1 MRRSQKPET
10 APIRRD
16 PRPPPDARAC
26 ALDIFHDTLR
36 HGRAFDEG
44 FAAHESLR
52 KLAARDRAF
61 VRLLIATALRRLGQI
76 DAVLAACIDREV
88 PARHAIVCDI
98 LRLGCAQLLFL
109 KTPAHAAVD
118 TAVRMT
124 NERGRGAYK
133 GLVNAVL
140 RRVSRTGE
148 EMIAAQD
155 AAKLNTPEWLW
166 QSWAAA
172 YGEDA
177 ARAIAGANLEEPPLD
192 ISVKAD
198 AVKWAANLGGTV
210 LATGTVRRAA
220 HTHAGPVTELPGF
233 ADGAWWVQDA
243 AAAIPATLFGDVSG
257 KTVIDLCAAPG
268 GKTAQLAAKGA
279 KVMALDSSR
288 SRIDL
293 VAENLK
299 RLKLEAELVR
309 DDALTWRPREPAPF
323 VLLDA
328 PCTATGAMRRHPDIA
343 HLKTLADVKRLA
355 ALQDRLL
362 DAAAQMVARGGCL
375 IYCTCSLQKEEGPD
389 RIAAFLARTKEF
401 SREPI
406 GAAEVGGLDA
416 LINKEGDLRTLP
428 FQLRESGGIDGFYA
442 ARLRRRP

>member
-1 MRRSQKPET
+1 MQRSQKPEK

-16 PRPPPDARAC
+16 PRPPADARAC
-26 ALDIFHDTLR
+26 ALDIFHDVLH

-44 FAAHESLR
+44 FAAHAGLR
-52 KLAARDRAF
+52 KLDARDRAF
-61 VRLLIATALRRLGQI
+61 VRLLIATALRRMGQI

-88 PARHAIVCDI
+88 PARHAIVRDI

-118 TAVRMT
+118 TAVRLT
-124 NERGRGAYK
+124 AERGRGAYK

-140 RRVSRTGE
+140 RRVARSGE
-148 EMIAAQD
+148 DMIAAQD
-155 AAKLNTPEWLW
+155 AARLDTPDWLW
-166 QSWAAA
+166 TSWAAA
-172 YGEDA
+172 YGEET
-177 ARAIAGANLEEPPLD
+177 ARAIAEANLEEPPLD
-192 ISVKAD
+192 ITVNANAKT
-198 AVKWAANLGGTV
+198 WAASLGGTV

-220 HTHAGPVTELPGF
+220 HSHAGPITELPGF
-233 ADGAWWVQDA
+233 AEGAWWVQDA

-257 KTVIDLCAAPG
+257 KAVIDLCAAPG

-279 KVMALDSSR
+279 KVTALDSSR

-293 VAENLK
+293 IAENLK
-299 RLKLEAELVR
+299 RLELKAELVR
-309 DDALTWRPREPAPF
+309 DDALTWRPDEPAHF

-362 DAAAQMVARGGCL
+362 DAAAQMTARGGCL
-375 IYCTCSLQKEEGPD
+375 IYCTCSLQTEEGPD
-389 RIAAFLARTKEF
+389 RIAAFLARNKEF
-401 SREPI
+401 AREPI
-406 GAAEVGGLDA
+406 AAADIGGLA
-416 LINKEGDLRTLP
+416 ELIDKDGDLRTLP